1 MDFKQAK
8 RNRKLDR
15 WVIIVLLST
24 LSLSINFLISKFNAS
39 IDLTP
44 DKKYS
49 LSRESLALLNKMEA
63 PVDVVITIKNDNQ
76 LPKIIQKLILDLE
89 LLLENFAQES
99 TKQAIK
105 VHYINVDAPKVKED
119 SLQKYKITEPN
130 IIALYSPNRT
140 KKTLFKYQRKEST
153 NPYDLS
159 QSFQSSDANARQLV
173 WESGFYS
180 DWKETGQGVLEPK
193 VFRGEQVVIEAIL
206 DLVGPLKEKNVA
218 YFTRGHGEASP
229 TDFDSDTGFSELR
242 RIIEESNLDVT
253 SLDLSVIDAVPPDAK
268 IIVIAQPQGAFL
280 DKEIG
285 NLRDFVNR
293 EGGSVILCIDPVSEG
308 TGLDNPAFGLR
319 NLLREWGIRCHDM
332 LVHDENMANFDYFS
346 GAYYLS
352 TYPAAKS
359 HEIIKPLMEKE
370 FRIFSGDC
378 RPVESLSTQNSNFIS
393 RELLYSSRDSLALSG
408 WAKRKKP
415 YEKNRLLD
423 IEGPVPVIAISETR
437 FKKKKSKIAVIGSSS
452 IFSNKNLKRN
462 TGNSF
467 LCRNIIRWV
476 NEDVELLEIPPTPLD
491 RYTIT
496 MNEDD
501 FTRMTYLSVTV
512 PMVVVALG
520 FFVSWLRKEL

>member
-15 WVIIVLLST
+15 WVIIVLLTS
-24 LSLSINFLISKFNAS
+24 LSLSINFLITKFNAS

-44 DKKYS
+44 EKKYS

-63 PVDVVITIKNDNQ
+63 PVDIVITIKNDNQ
-76 LPKIIQKLILDLE
+76 LPKVVQKLLLDLE
-89 LLLENFAQES
+89 LLLENFEQES
-99 TKQAIK
+99 TKHVIQ
-105 VHYINVDAPKVKED
+105 VHHINVDTPKIKGD
-119 SLQKYKITEPN
+119 DLQKYNITEPN
-130 IIALYSPNRT
+130 LISLHSPNRGQ
-140 KKTLFKYQRKEST
+140 KIIFRYQSKEST

-159 QSFQSSDANARQLV
+159 QSFQSSDANARQLI

-180 DWKETGQGVLEPK
+180 DWKETGQGILEPK
-193 VFRGEQVVIEAIL
+193 VFRGEQVIIESIL
-206 DLVGPLKEKNVA
+206 ALVGPKKEKNVA

-229 TDFDSDTGFSELR
+229 TDFDGDTGFSEFR

-253 SLDLSVIDAVPPDAK
+253 TIDLSVIDSIPPNAK
-268 IIVIAQPQGAFL
+268 LIIIAEPKGIFL
-280 DKEIG
+280 DKEIA
-285 NLRDFVNR
+285 NIRDFVNR
-293 EGGSVILCIDPVSEG
+293 EDGSIILCIDPVSENAV
-308 TGLDNPAFGLR
+308 LDNPVFGLR
-319 NLLREWGIRCHDM
+319 NILREWGIRCHDM
-332 LVHDENMANFDYFS
+332 LIHDGNLANFDYFS

-352 TYPAAKS
+352 TYPSAKS

-370 FRIFSGDC
+370 FRIFSSDC
-378 RPVESLSTQNSNFIS
+378 RPVESLSSSKSNFIS
-393 RELLYSSRDSLALSG
+393 KELLYSSRDSWALSG

-415 YEKNRLLD
+415 YDKNRLLD
-423 IEGPVPVIAISETR
+423 IEGPVPIITVSEKK

-452 IFSNKNLKRN
+452 ILSNKNLKRN

-476 NEDVELLEIPPTPLD
+476 NEDVDLLDIPPSKLD

-496 MNEDD
+496 MSDDD
-501 FTRMTYLSVTV
+501 FKNMTYLSVII
-512 PMVVVALG
+512 PALVVALG

>member
-1 MDFKQAK
+1 
-8 RNRKLDR
+8 
-15 WVIIVLLST
+15 
-24 LSLSINFLISKFNAS
+24 
-39 IDLTP
+39 
-44 DKKYS
+44 
-49 LSRESLALLNKMEA
+49 
-63 PVDVVITIKNDNQ
+63 
-76 LPKIIQKLILDLE
+76 
-89 LLLENFAQES
+89 
-99 TKQAIK
+99 
-105 VHYINVDAPKVKED
+105 
-119 SLQKYKITEPN
+119 
-130 IIALYSPNRT
+130 
-140 KKTLFKYQRKEST
+140 
-153 NPYDLS
+153 
-159 QSFQSSDANARQLV
+159 
-173 WESGFYS
+173 
-180 DWKETGQGVLEPK
+180 
-193 VFRGEQVVIEAIL
+193 
-206 DLVGPLKEKNVA
+206 VA

-242 RIIEESNLDVT
+242 RMIEESNLDVT
-253 SLDLSVIDAVPPDAK
+253 SIDLSLNDAVPPDAK
-268 IIVIAQPQGAFL
+268 MIVIAQPQGAFL

-293 EGGSVILCIDPVSEG
+293 DGGSVILCIDPISEG
-308 TGLDNPAFGLR
+308 TGLDNPVFGLR

-332 LVHDENMANFDYFS
+332 LVYDGNMANFDYFS

-352 TYPAAKS
+352 TYPTAKS

-370 FRIFSGDC
+370 FRIFSAAC
-378 RPVESLSTQNSNFIS
+378 RPVESLNTQNSNFIS

-423 IEGPVPVIAISETR
+423 IEGPVPIIAISETR
-437 FKKKKSKIAVIGSSS
+437 FKKKKSKIAVIGSST
-452 IFSNKNLKRN
+452 IVSNKNLKRN

-512 PMVVVALG
+512 PMVIVALG

>member
-89 LLLENFAQES
+89 LLLENFAQGS

-105 VHYINVDAPKVKED
+105 VHYINVDVPKIKED

-253 SLDLSVIDAVPPDAK
+253 SIDLSVIDAVPPDAK

-293 EGGSVILCIDPVSEG
+293 ESGSVILCIDPVSEG

-319 NLLREWGIRCHDM
+319 THDPKIPRE
-332 LVHDENMANFDYFS
+332 EA
-346 GAYYLS
+346 
-352 TYPAAKS
+352 
-359 HEIIKPLMEKE
+359 
-370 FRIFSGDC
+370 
-378 RPVESLSTQNSNFIS
+378 
-393 RELLYSSRDSLALSG
+393 
-408 WAKRKKP
+408 
-415 YEKNRLLD
+415 
-423 IEGPVPVIAISETR
+423 
-437 FKKKKSKIAVIGSSS
+437 GSS
-452 IFSNKNLKRN
+452 
-462 TGNSF
+462 
-467 LCRNIIRWV
+467 
-476 NEDVELLEIPPTPLD
+476 
-491 RYTIT
+491 
-496 MNEDD
+496 
-501 FTRMTYLSVTV
+501 
-512 PMVVVALG
+512 
-520 FFVSWLRKEL
+520 